1 MQADQKAAAQKLKAR
16 LADSCKREVHML
28 LSHHIDRILH
38 DQDLL
43 KQAERAKQVK
53 AAQVAEEAR
62 QAELKRQ
69 EAESAEEERRAEQA
83 REQERARTKQLELV
97 RAERQKA
104 QQRRIKRE
112 EQMLEQAK
120 FEAANRRQRLAKLK
134 LAAQAAEQPVI
145 ERNLTY
151 YEEESPQKHAGTG
164 LGPTSSKQKQ
174 QQPPQASLQPE
185 ELNPSQAYLPSPS
198 MADADPEHYSSV
210 NPLLCV
216 PPLISIKAR
225 SSELPDELLQSVSP
239 LIPNRKRSTEEE
251 RGSLRLGFTPE
262 VLASGP
268 PQACA
273 PENLPME
280 EPIPDQPLQTSH
292 SGGGK
297 TSETPSAAPGQEGTQ
312 QTSVLPSLRKQ
323 ELPEGTEDV
332 TTCATHL
339 QDPSLGG
346 RLAHVHIQAAPQ
358 DSASNHSA
366 QDPGPL
372 QQPAADAEALPIAET
387 RRVEREAR
395 RQAERDERK
404 LRQQVIR
411 EMRM

>member
-43 KQAERAKQVK
+43 KQAERAKQAK
-53 AAQVAEEAR
+53 AKVAKEMR
-62 QAELKRQ
+62 QAELQRQ
-69 EAESAEEERRAEQA
+69 EAERAEEVRRAEQA
-83 REQERARTKQLELV
+83 REQERARSKQLELV

-134 LAAQAAEQPVI
+134 LEAQAAEQPVT
-145 ERNLTY
+145 ERNLAY
-151 YEEESPQKHAGTG
+151 HEEESPQKIAGTE
-164 LGPTSSKQKQ
+164 LDPTGSKQKQ

-185 ELNPSQAYLPSPS
+185 ELNPSQAYLPSPG
-198 MADADPEHYSSV
+198 MADADPEHCSSAD
-210 NPLLCV
+210 PLLCV

-239 LIPNRKRSTEEE
+239 LIPKRKRSTEEE
-251 RGSLRLGFTPE
+251 RGCLHSGFTPE

-268 PQACA
+268 PQACTL
-273 PENLPME
+273 ENLPME

-292 SGGGK
+292 SGDRK
-297 TSETPSAAPGQEGTQ
+297 TSETPPAAPGQEGAPQ
-312 QTSVLPSLRKQ
+312 MSVLPSLRKQ
-323 ELPEGTEDV
+323 ELPEDTEDV
-332 TTCATHL
+332 TTCATHF
-339 QDPSLGG
+339 QDSSLGG

-358 DSASNHSA
+358 DSPSNHSA
-366 QDPGPL
+366 QDTGPL
-372 QQPAADAEALPIAET
+372 HQPASDAEALAIAET